1 LALLTF
7 DYQFIVIWKGHEIWG
22 KETYFKP
29 WMEITQYA
37 DNIAK
42 QLEKRFPSTD
52 FLDALRI
59 MNPQEWK
66 DHRKNYTNGGI

>member
-1 LALLTF
+1 M
-7 DYQFIVIWKGHEIWG
+7 WKGHEIWG

-29 WMEITQYA
+29 WTEITQYA
-37 DNIAK
+37 NNIAK

-66 DHRKNYTNGGI
+66 DHRENYINGGI